1 MPFRLVILAVAL
13 CFGARA
19 VGGAS
24 AVAID
29 FNRDIRPI
37 LSDNCVSCHGPD
49 KEKRKAGLRLDEEA
63 GSRAELKSGNR
74 AIVPGKLEESALV
87 ARITTTDEDDVM
99 PPRKSNK
106 KLTAAQIEKLK
117 AWIAGGAKYAQ
128 HWAFVKPERPSLPD
142 VKRKEWVRNPIDVF
156 VLARLEKE
164 GIAPSAEADART
176 LLRRASLDVTGL
188 PPKVEEVE
196 RLVRKFVGDPSTLHP
211 GGLKKASRTLGGALG
226 ERRPTSWEE
235 VVEDLLASP
244 HYGERW
250 GRHWLDMARYA
261 DSNGYSIDA
270 PRTIWKYRD
279 WVIDAFNEDMPFDQ
293 FTIEQLAGDLLPN
306 ATAEQKIATGFH
318 RNTQINEEGGID
330 KEQFRI
336 ESVVDRVNTTGSAW
350 LGLTLGCAQC
360 HDHKFDPIT
369 QKEYYEMF
377 AFLNNQDEPNLA
389 LGTEEDSKKLEE
401 HNAKIKE
408 LEDQIREQEKDLAQ
422 FTNAVKKATA
432 QLAKL
437 KKTTPKVT
445 STMVLAERKE
455 PRESYIHI
463 KGDFTR
469 KGEVVGPG
477 VLKAVLPLKV
487 PEIRPG
493 TGTRDRDPK
502 TLELPSVKTSR
513 LHLARWLVDRE
524 NPLTARVLVNRIWM
538 HYFGRGLVETE
549 NDFGSQGTPPT
560 HPELLDWL
568 AVELME
574 NGWSQKHI
582 HRLILNS
589 ATYRQSSNAR
599 PDLMNVDANNYLLAR
614 QNRIRLDAE
623 VVRDVGLAASG
634 LFADKIGGPS
644 VFPPQP
650 EGVMNLGQS
659 RREWKASEGADRY
672 RRGMY
677 TFFWR
682 ATPHPSLTVFDAPDA
697 LSACTRRA
705 RSNTPLQ
712 SLTLLNDR
720 AQYEFAEAL
729 AQRLVGE
736 EKSNEAR
743 IRRGFEYC
751 LSRTP
756 TEEEQARVEK
766 LLATSGEPEKEAWTV
781 VARVLL
787 NLDETITRE

>member
-1 MPFRLVILAVAL
+1 
-13 CFGARA
+13 
-19 VGGAS
+19 
-24 AVAID
+24 
-29 FNRDIRPI
+29 
-37 LSDNCVSCHGPD
+37 
-49 KEKRKAGLRLDEEA
+49 
-63 GSRAELKSGNR
+63 
-74 AIVPGKLEESALV
+74 
-87 ARITTTDEDDVM
+87 
-99 PPRKSNK
+99 
-106 KLTAAQIEKLK
+106 
-117 AWIAGGAKYAQ
+117 
-128 HWAFVKPERPSLPD
+128 
-142 VKRKEWVRNPIDVF
+142 
-156 VLARLEKE
+156 
-164 GIAPSAEADART
+164 
-176 LLRRASLDVTGL
+176 
-188 PPKVEEVE
+188 
-196 RLVRKFVGDPSTLHP
+196 
-211 GGLKKASRTLGGALG
+211 
-226 ERRPTSWEE
+226 
-235 VVEDLLASP
+235 
-244 HYGERW
+244 
-250 GRHWLDMARYA
+250 
-261 DSNGYSIDA
+261 
-270 PRTIWKYRD
+270 
-279 WVIDAFNEDMPFDQ
+279 
-293 FTIEQLAGDLLPN
+293 
-306 ATAEQKIATGFH
+306 
-318 RNTQINEEGGID
+318 
-330 KEQFRI
+330 
-336 ESVVDRVNTTGSAW
+336 
-350 LGLTLGCAQC
+350 
-360 HDHKFDPIT
+360 
-369 QKEYYEMF
+369 
-377 AFLNNQDEPNLA
+377 
-389 LGTEEDSKKLEE
+389 
-401 HNAKIKE
+401 
-408 LEDQIREQEKDLAQ
+408 
-422 FTNAVKKATA
+422 
-432 QLAKL
+432 
-437 KKTTPKVT
+437 
-445 STMVLAERKE
+445 
-455 PRESYIHI
+455 
-463 KGDFTR
+463 
-469 KGEVVGPG
+469 
-477 VLKAVLPLKV
+477 
-487 PEIRPG
+487 
-493 TGTRDRDPK
+493 
-502 TLELPSVKTSR
+502 
-513 LHLARWLVDRE
+513 
-524 NPLTARVLVNRIWM
+524 VNRIWM